1 MSTFENEPFVAP
13 QQTVVVPATPTS
25 SAYVAPAPAVAP
37 VRYASAPPALTAP
50 QVVTNVAKVAP
61 PVINPPATVAA
72 TASAAAVSAL
82 SQRVAVVENAVA
94 PTVAKPVAKISTVQD
109 LENYVKA
116 LEAKI
121 VAFAKSLGKKL

>member
-1 MSTFENEPFVAP
+1 V
-13 QQTVVVPATPTS
+13 
-25 SAYVAPAPAVAP
+25 
-37 VRYASAPPALTAP
+37 L
-50 QVVTNVAKVAP
+50 
-61 PVINPPATVAA
+61 NPPATVAA